1 MKSQFDGCPATGVW
15 GEGRGGRDKGSKK
28 WRGSTFGAEELPLE
42 DSIRTWDTKIM
53 SVYNFVP
60 LLENNFKLL
69 QVWFYE
75 NHMVLN
81 PDNGAT

>member
-1 MKSQFDGCPATGVW
+1 MKSQFDGWPETGVS
-15 GEGRGGRDKGSKK
+15 GEGRGGRDKGSEK
-28 WRGSTFGAEELPLE
+28 WRGSTSGAEELPLE
-42 DSIRTWDTKIM
+42 DSIRVWDAKIM

-81 PDNGAT
+81 PDNATT